1 MAKNHILGS
10 QSMTINVDEY
20 VDHLYIHYKTQTA
33 KHLAGQVASIFTPIR
48 DKAVE
53 NASSNITADQLNAM
67 LVTMN
72 QQTPAAE
79 SMEKIIKSIT
89 DGSELEQTLN
99 QIAAMMNDAILREY
113 GNAYNKTIETMQST
127 YNNLLSKGPMGADNA
142 AAFFNQ
148 IDQALQLIG
157 ENANNAEL
165 SAFKALQKI
174 FATGEGWNESQDELT
189 AVSKDAVSAAAKIVK
204 YLSSAA
210 EKLTTSDSHS
220 VSQASFGSTIT
231 QIFSTVIG
239 EELARQMIQ
248 TALQDIESKTGEILI
263 NGLQKVKRSQDRIEV
278 SQAGTDRFQSNNQK
292 RTSKVN
298 IITSNVFTLSTMING
313 QTVEIQVGT
322 NASVQW
328 QQTKSRKIHLVGGTR
343 IATVFDIMGLDN
355 NARHVAYN
363 VIAHRYSPNFT
374 TGSTS
379 SRQGDF
385 YQAYNTIRASV
396 AATFFTQWLAGSGSP
411 LGHGGIDKAQFL
423 MYNGRIYSVMSIIKA
438 ICDNLESNS
447 RYKKVNAEIQ
457 GVDKIDNSFQGA
469 EDPDDI
475 TKHDMNYVWANKRSE
490 QVTAVIN
497 TLTIAGSLNANI
509 LANILPKI

>member
-33 KHLAGQVASIFTPIR
+33 KHLTKQVASIFDPLR
-48 DKAVE
+48 DQAIEKARGDV
-53 NASSNITADQLNAM
+53 TVDQLNAM

-72 QQTPAAE
+72 QQTPTAA

-89 DGSELEQTLN
+89 DGSELEQTLD

-113 GNAYNKTIETMQST
+113 GNAYNKTIDTMQST
-127 YNNLLSKGPMGADNA
+127 YNSLLSKGPMGADNA
-142 AAFFNQ
+142 AAFFNE
-148 IDQALQLIG
+148 IDKALQLIG
-157 ENANNAEL
+157 ESANDAEL

-174 FATGEGWNESQDELT
+174 FATGEGWSESQDELT
-189 AVSKDAVSAAAKIVK
+189 AVSKEGVSAAAKIVR

-210 EKLTTSDSHS
+210 EKLTGDAQA

-248 TALQDIESKTGEILI
+248 TALQDIESRTNEILI

-292 RTSKVN
+292 RTSKVD

-322 NASVQW
+322 NASVKW
-328 QQTKSRKIHLVGGTR
+328 QQAKSRKIHLVGGTR
-343 IATVFDIMGLDN
+343 IATVFKTMELDN

-438 ICDNLESNS
+438 ICDNLESKS

-469 EDPDDI
+469 EDPGDI
-475 TKHDMNYVWANKRSE
+475 TKHDMSYVWANKRSE

-509 LANILPKI
+509 LQGLI

>member
-1 MAKNHILGS
+1 MAKNNILGS

-33 KHLAGQVASIFTPIR
+33 KHLVGQAASIFNPLR
-48 DKAVE
+48 DQAIAKARGD
-53 NASSNITADQLNAM
+53 ITADQLNAM
-67 LVTMN
+67 LVTMD
-72 QQTPAAE
+72 QQTPTAA
-79 SMEKIIKSIT
+79 SMAKIIKSIT
-89 DGSELEQTLN
+89 DGSELEQTLD

-113 GNAYNKTIETMQST
+113 GNAYNETVDTMQST
-127 YNNLLSKGPMGADNA
+127 YNSLLSKGPMGADNA
-142 AAFFNQ
+142 AAFFNE

-157 ENANNAEL
+157 ESANDAEL

-174 FATGEGWNESQDELT
+174 FATGEGWSESQDELT
-189 AVSKDAVSAAAKIVK
+189 AVSKEAVSAAAKIVR

-210 EKLTTSDSHS
+210 EKLTGDAQA

-248 TALQDIESKTGEILI
+248 TALQDIESRTNEILI

-292 RTSKVN
+292 RTSKVD
-298 IITSNVFTLSTMING
+298 IITSNVFTLSTVING

-322 NASVQW
+322 NASVKW
-328 QQTKSRKIHLVGGTR
+328 QQAKSRKIHLVGGTR
-343 IATVFDIMGLDN
+343 IATVFDTMKLDN

-509 LANILPKI
+509 LKGLI

>member
-33 KHLAGQVASIFTPIR
+33 KHLAGQVASIFNPLR
-48 DKAVE
+48 DQAIAKARGDV
-53 NASSNITADQLNAM
+53 TADQLNAM
-67 LVTMN
+67 LVTMD
-72 QQTPAAE
+72 QQTPAAA
-79 SMEKIIKSIT
+79 SMAKIIKSIT
-89 DGSELEQTLN
+89 DGSELEQTLD
-99 QIAAMMNDAILREY
+99 QIAAMMNDAIIREY
-113 GNAYNKTIETMQST
+113 GNAYNETIDTMQST
-127 YNNLLSKGPMGADNA
+127 YNSLLSKGPMGADNA
-142 AAFFNQ
+142 AAFFNE

-157 ENANNAEL
+157 ESANDAEL

-174 FATGEGWNESQDELT
+174 FATGEGWSESQDELT
-189 AVSKDAVSAAAKIVK
+189 AVSKNAVSAAAKIVR

-210 EKLTTSDSHS
+210 EKLTGDAQS

-248 TALQDIESKTGEILI
+248 TALHDIESRTGEILI
-263 NGLQKVKRSQDRIEV
+263 NGLQKVKRSQDRVEV

-292 RTSKVN
+292 RTSKVDV
-298 IITSNVFTLSTMING
+298 ITSNVFTLSTMING

-322 NASVQW
+322 NASVKW
-328 QQTKSRKIHLVGGTR
+328 QQAKSRKIHLVGGTR
-343 IATVFDIMGLDN
+343 IATVFDTMGLDN
-355 NARHVAYN
+355 NARHIAYN

-509 LANILPKI
+509 LKGLI